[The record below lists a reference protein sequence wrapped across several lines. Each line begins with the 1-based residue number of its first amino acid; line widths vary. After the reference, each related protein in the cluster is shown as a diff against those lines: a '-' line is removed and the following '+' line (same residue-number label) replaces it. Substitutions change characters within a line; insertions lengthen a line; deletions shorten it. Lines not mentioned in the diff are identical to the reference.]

1 MWHARRCVELA
12 DAAAAAGV
20 ADDWDLAAALEALAR
35 ARAVAGDRAGA
46 AAARDRARA
55 ALDAIADPED
65 RELIEQDLNSITI

>member
-46 AAARDRARA
+46 RGGA
-55 ALDAIADPED
+55 AIAPG
-65 RELIEQDLNSITI
+65 RRSTPLPIPRTASSSSRT